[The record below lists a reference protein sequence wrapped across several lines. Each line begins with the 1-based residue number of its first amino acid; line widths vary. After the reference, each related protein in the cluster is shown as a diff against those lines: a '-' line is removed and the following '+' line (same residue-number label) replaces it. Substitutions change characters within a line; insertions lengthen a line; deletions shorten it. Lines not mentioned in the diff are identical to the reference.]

1 MSEKQ
6 LAAESNQAD
15 QSTRSTN
22 PGPGQSIALSLFV
35 TFFAMLVGM
44 LLCEWVLGTLLSVPP
59 PWTYRWATILVA
71 SLLAAGAAAV
81 VLRRQRA
88 LFKAFH
94 EEGSR
99 LRESEAEL
107 QDSCVELENQVK
119 EQTGELNLAN
129 DQLQTETKKRKQL
142 EKALHEVEDRTKNI
156 LNSIEDGFFEVD
168 LAGNFTSFNESLC
181 TIIGYPSEEMMG
193 MNYREYSRENS
204 DKVFATFNK
213 VYKTEKSVKEFDWE
227 IYKKDGTK
235 RYVEASIS
243 LIKNSG
249 TEPRGFRGIVRDITE
264 RKETEKKIK
273 EMLHAFG
280 KIWTK

>member
-1 MSEKQ
+1 MTQTARKCIECQNIKSHKEMTKHEF
-6 LAAESNQAD
+6 ANCSFYP
-15 QSTRSTN
+15 SWRY
-22 PGPGQSIALSLFV
+22 ISLTYERQCDKFV
-35 TFFAMLVGM
+35 NAP
-44 LLCEWVLGTLLSVPP
+44 E
-59 PWTYRWATILVA
+59 
-71 SLLAAGAAAV
+71 
-81 VLRRQRA
+81 
-88 LFKAFH
+88 
-94 EEGSR
+94 
-99 LRESEAEL
+99 
-107 QDSCVELENQVK
+107 VEI
-119 EQTGELNLAN
+119 
-129 DQLQTETKKRKQL
+129 KKREQL
-142 EKALHEVEDRTKNI
+142 EKVLHEVEDRTKNI

-181 TIIGYPSEEMMG
+181 TIIGYPREEMMG

-213 VYKTEKSVKEFDWE
+213 VYKTEQSVKEFDWE

-243 LIKNSG
+243 LIRNSG